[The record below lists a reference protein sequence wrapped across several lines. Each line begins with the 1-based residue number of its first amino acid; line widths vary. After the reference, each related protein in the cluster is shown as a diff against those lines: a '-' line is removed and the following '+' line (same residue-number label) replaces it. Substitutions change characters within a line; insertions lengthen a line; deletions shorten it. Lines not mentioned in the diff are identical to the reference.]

1 MTWLLKLYPPRWR
14 RRYGQELKEL
24 VAAQPFSI
32 AAVIDI
38 IAGAIDAWI
47 YPQLSTG
54 HRATPDT
61 KGEAAMVAKM
71 MQLKCA
77 GYGPKVTTADALKGA
92 GVTLGGTVVTL
103 LLVRS
108 ARQQF
113 DANSYIESLLL
124 MAFFVPV
131 LLGLRHTSLK
141 GRSGTVQAIF
151 IVGMIVV
158 LAAMFLIATWIG
170 AQL

>member
-1 MTWLLKLYPPRWR
+1 M
-14 RRYGQELKEL
+14 
-24 VAAQPFSI
+24 
-32 AAVIDI
+32 
-38 IAGAIDAWI
+38 
-47 YPQLSTG
+47 
-54 HRATPDT
+54 
-61 KGEAAMVAKM
+61 
-71 MQLKCA
+71 
-77 GYGPKVTTADALKGA
+77 
-92 GVTLGGTVVTL
+92 TL

-141 GRSGTVQAIF
+141 GRSATVQAIF

>member
-77 GYGPKVTTADALKGA
+77 GYGPKVNDCGCVE
-92 GVTLGGTVVTL
+92 GRRCHSRRDRRDVV
-103 LLVRS
+103 
-108 ARQQF
+108 ARQ
-113 DANSYIESLLL
+113 
-124 MAFFVPV
+124 
-131 LLGLRHTSLK
+131 
-141 GRSGTVQAIF
+141 
-151 IVGMIVV
+151 VGPPAVRC
-158 LAAMFLIATWIG
+158 
-170 AQL
+170 